1 MTTPARFL
9 ELNSTRGEPHDVPCQ
24 PSLPLALI
32 VDDDPTL
39 RALSRM
45 SLEQEDLRVEEASSG
60 QAAIDIAA
68 VTMPD
73 IIILDLQMPGM
84 DGFVACQQLR
94 QLPRGE
100 FVPILIMTG
109 LDDIDSIAQAYEVG
123 ATDFIVK
130 PCPGLILNQ
139 RVRYMLRASEMLNA
153 LRSSESRLAQAQRIA
168 QLGGW
173 EWDLVKDLMHVSD
186 AACRILGIAP
196 ALCDHSQASY
206 LARVHEADRAL
217 VAEAMR
223 EAVASGTEFDLDHRL
238 VQNDGTERIVHV
250 LGETI
255 MDDTGRAE
263 CMVGTVQDVTDMRTT
278 EAKIYFLAN
287 YDSVTH
293 LPNRSLFLH
302 RVAQAMTCGAGSHI
316 IGALLVVGLDRYHRL
331 RDMHGSRKAEQLIKD
346 VVERLQH
353 TLSAGVTH
361 VPSTGAE
368 TPVLARLSDDQFA
381 MLYTHLSAPEDS
393 AKVAHTVMSAL
404 GTPFVI
410 DGTSVTLSV
419 HIGLAIP
426 GADGVDADVL
436 LRNAVTALQAATT
449 TGQNSYRY
457 YSSAMNTSLAARIS
471 LEQDLRAA
479 IAANQF
485 VLHYQPQVDI
495 LSEKVVG
502 FEALI
507 RWQHPT
513 RGLIS
518 PAEFIPVAEEED
530 LIIQMSEWVITSV
543 VQQQRMWH
551 KGGLAPT
558 AVSINLSGLHFRQPH
573 IGSQIK
579 SLVYEQGGNP
589 QDIELELTES
599 VLMTDASTTIATLR
613 ELKES
618 GFRLAIDDFGT
629 GYSSLAYLQRF
640 PLDTLKIDR
649 AFVKDL
655 KLGTVDSPII
665 RAIIGMGRAL
675 KLHVVA
681 EGVET
686 RDELAFLRMQGCAA
700 YQGYLFS
707 KPVPANQLQHL
718 LRDRRSEEASM
729 AAERF
734 RNRLAS

>member
-1 MTTPARFL
+1 
-9 ELNSTRGEPHDVPCQ
+9 
-24 PSLPLALI
+24 
-32 VDDDPTL
+32 
-39 RALSRM
+39 
-45 SLEQEDLRVEEASSG
+45 
-60 QAAIDIAA
+60 
-68 VTMPD
+68 
-73 IIILDLQMPGM
+73 
-84 DGFVACQQLR
+84 
-94 QLPRGE
+94 
-100 FVPILIMTG
+100 
-109 LDDIDSIAQAYEVG
+109 
-123 ATDFIVK
+123 
-130 PCPGLILNQ
+130 
-139 RVRYMLRASEMLNA
+139 
-153 LRSSESRLAQAQRIA
+153 
-168 QLGGW
+168 
-173 EWDLVKDLMHVSD
+173 
-186 AACRILGIAP
+186 
-196 ALCDHSQASY
+196 
-206 LARVHEADRAL
+206 VHEADRAL

-223 EAVASGTEFDLDHRL
+223 EAAADGTGFDLDHRV
-238 VQNDGTERIVHV
+238 VQSDGGERIVHV
-250 LGETI
+250 LGETNV
-255 MDDTGRAE
+255 DDTGQAQRV
-263 CMVGTVQDVTDMRTT
+263 VGTIQDVTDMRAT

-302 RVAQAMTCGAGSHI
+302 RVAEAMTCGAGHHV
-316 IGALLVVGLDRYHRL
+316 IGAVLVLGLDRYSRL
-331 RDMHGSRKAEQLIKD
+331 RDTHGSRKAEQLIKN

-353 TLSAGVTH
+353 TLSAGAASVQ
-361 VPSTGAE
+361 STGAE

-393 AKVAHTVMSAL
+393 AKVAHALMSAL

-410 DGTSVTLSV
+410 DGTSVTLSA

-426 GADGVDADVL
+426 GADGADADVL
-436 LRNAVTALQAATT
+436 LRNAVTALQAAKTK
-449 TGQNSYRY
+449 GQNSYRY
-457 YSSAMNTSLAARIS
+457 YSAAMNTSLAARIS

-495 LSEKVVG
+495 LSEKVIG

-558 AVSINLSGLHFRQPH
+558 AVSINLSGLHFRQH
-573 IGSQIK
+573 QIGSRIK

-640 PLDTLKIDR
+640 PLDTIKIDR

-655 KLGTVDSPII
+655 KLGTADSPII

-718 LRDRRSEEASM
+718 LRDRRSEDASM

>member
-1 MTTPARFL
+1 MTSLA
-9 ELNSTRGEPHDVPCQ
+9 Q

-32 VDDDPTL
+32 VDDDPAL

-60 QAAIDIAA
+60 QAAIDCAA

-130 PCPGLILNQ
+130 PCPGLILSQ

-173 EWDLVKDLMHVSD
+173 EWDLVKNRMHVSD

-223 EAVASGTEFDLDHRL
+223 EAVADGTEFDLDHRL
-238 VQNDGTERIVHV
+238 VQNDGAERIVHV

-263 CMVGTVQDVTDMRTT
+263 CMVGTVQDVTDMRAT

-302 RVAQAMTCGAGSHI
+302 RVAQAMTCGAGSHV
-316 IGALLVVGLDRYHRL
+316 IGALLVVRLDRYHRL

-393 AKVAHTVMSAL
+393 AKVAHTLMSAL

-426 GADGVDADVL
+426 GADGADADVL

-485 VLHYQPQVDI
+485 ILHYQPQVDI
-495 LSEKVVG
+495 LSEKVIG

-543 VQQQRMWH
+543 AQQQRMWH
-551 KGGLAPT
+551 KGGFAPT
-558 AVSINLSGLHFRQPH
+558 AVSINLSGLHFRQHH
-573 IGSQIK
+573 IAGHIK
-579 SLVYEQGGNP
+579 ALVYEQGGNP
-589 QDIELELTES
+589 QDIELELTET

-718 LRDRRSEEASM
+718 LRDRRSEDASM

>member
-1 MTTPARFL
+1 MTSPA
-9 ELNSTRGEPHDVPCQ
+9 Q
-24 PSLPLALI
+24 PPLPLALI
-32 VDDDPTL
+32 IDDDPTL

-45 SLEQEDLRVEEASSG
+45 SLEQEDLRVEEVSSG
-60 QAAIDIAA
+60 QAAIDFAA

-84 DGFVACQQLR
+84 DGFVACRQLR

-130 PCPGLILNQ
+130 PCPGLILSQ

-173 EWDLVKDLMHVSD
+173 EWDLVKDRMHVSD
-186 AACRILGIAP
+186 AACRILGMAP
-196 ALCDHSQASY
+196 ALGDHSQASY

-223 EAVASGTEFDLDHRL
+223 EAVAEGTEFDLDHRL

-250 LGETI
+250 LGETM
-255 MDDTGRAE
+255 MDDSGQAE
-263 CMVGTVQDVTDMRTT
+263 CMVGTVQDVTDMRAT
-278 EAKIYFLAN
+278 ETKIYFLAN

-302 RVAQAMTCGAGSHI
+302 RIAQAMTCGAGSHV

-353 TLSAGVTH
+353 TLSAGVTN
-361 VPSTGAE
+361 VQSTSAE

-381 MLYTHLSAPEDS
+381 ILYTHLSAPEDS
-393 AKVAHTVMSAL
+393 AKVAHTLMSAL

-410 DGTSVTLSV
+410 DGTSVTLSA

-426 GADGVDADVL
+426 GTDGADADVL

-495 LSEKVVG
+495 LSEKVIG

-518 PAEFIPVAEEED
+518 PAEFIPLAEEED

-551 KGGLAPT
+551 KGGFAPT
-558 AVSINLSGLHFRQPH
+558 AVSINLSGLHFRQHH
-573 IGSQIK
+573 IGSRIK
-579 SLVYEQGGNP
+579 ALVYEQGGNP

-655 KLGTVDSPII
+655 KLGTADSPII

-700 YQGYLFS
+700 YQGYLFN